1 MARLRERD
9 LHLLLEVLREIYQ
22 PRNLE
27 AFHRHAILAL
37 LVLVSADT
45 ICYDEIDSR
54 QGRVDCIV
62 EPDHGGFPRYRPAFD
77 HHIHEHPVARHYFET
92 RDGRA
97 MKISDFLSRRQ
108 FHALGLYNEFY
119 RRVGIEHQMAA
130 VLPASA
136 PLAIGVTL
144 NRVRPDFT
152 EPDRLCLDLLRPHL
166 IQAYRNAEAV
176 TLSEHELG
184 LMACGFDK
192 LRRGIVLLDS
202 QRRVRLMS
210 SGARQTLGEFFGE
223 AALRNQRLPADLEQW
238 VREQEGFLTVAGVP
252 APRQP
257 LCIERGEK
265 RLWVRLVADSNQKL
279 LLLENEA
286 EDLSPAVCQGLG
298 LSKREAEV
306 LAWVCQGKTNPEIAA
321 ILTLSVRTVEKHLE
335 HILEE
340 LGVETRT
347 AAARLALEILRSP

>member
-1 MARLRERD
+1 MARLSERD
-9 LHLLLEVLREIYQ
+9 LHVLLEVLREIYQ

-27 AFHRHAILAL
+27 AFPRHAISAL
-37 LVLVSADT
+37 LVLVSADV
-45 ICYDEIDSR
+45 ISYNEINLR
-54 QGRVDCIV
+54 EGRVHGVI
-62 EPDHGGFPRYRPAFD
+62 EPDHGEIAQYGSILD
-77 HHIHEHPVARHYFET
+77 QHMHEHPLIRYYSKT
-92 RDGRA
+92 GDGRA

-119 RRVGIEHQMAA
+119 RSWGIENLMG
-130 VLPASA
+130 VGLPARA
-136 PLAIGVTL
+136 PLLIAIGV
-144 NRVRPDFT
+144 NRGRPDFT
-152 EPDRLCLDLLRPHL
+152 ERDRLCLDLLRPHL

-192 LRRGIVLLDS
+192 LRRGVVLLNS
-202 QRRVRLMS
+202 QRRVHLMS

-223 AALRNQRLPADLEQW
+223 AALRNQRLPADIEQW
-238 VREQEGFLTVAGVP
+238 VREQEGLLTVAGVP
-252 APRQP
+252 APRKP

-279 LLLENEA
+279 LLLEKEA
-286 EDLSPAVCQGLG
+286 EDLSPAACQSLG
-298 LSKREAEV
+298 LSNREAEV
-306 LAWVCQGKTNPEIAA
+306 LAWVCQGKTNPEIAT
-321 ILTLSVRTVEKHLE
+321 ILALSVRTVEKHLE

-347 AAARLALEILRSP
+347 AAARLALEIVRSP